1 MFCSGRIKI
10 VNAILDSDFET
21 VFKILETKEIELLPT
36 RNIGIDYD
44 SNNSVSKNFVN
55 FFLLMPRIIFMTME

>member
-1 MFCSGRIKI
+1 M
-10 VNAILDSDFET
+10 DSDFET
-21 VFKILETKEIELLPT
+21 VFKIIETKEIELLPT

-55 FFLLMPRIIFMTME
+55 FFLVHAKNYLHDYGMIQKHHD